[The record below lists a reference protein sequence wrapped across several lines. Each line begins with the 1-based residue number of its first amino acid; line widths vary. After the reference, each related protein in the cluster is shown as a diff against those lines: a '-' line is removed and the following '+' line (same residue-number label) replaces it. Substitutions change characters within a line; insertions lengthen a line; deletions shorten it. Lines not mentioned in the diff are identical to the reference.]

1 MEAAIFMVDALAIV
15 ILVITGL
22 RNDRRKPGD
31 PITGIFRY
39 HENVEPLRQV
49 RPRAAYLQDRK

>member
-1 MEAAIFMVDALAIV
+1 MVDALAIV